1 MNEMQPDTLIQEQ
14 TPEGHTVFTFR
25 VTVTVAEWM
34 NARSP
39 YLLVAD
45 KVHDLIA
52 DAAALP
58 SEAQ

>member
-1 MNEMQPDTLIQEQ
+1 MSEIRSDMLIQEQ

-39 YLLVAD
+39 YLLVVD
-45 KVHDLIA
+45 KLHDLIA